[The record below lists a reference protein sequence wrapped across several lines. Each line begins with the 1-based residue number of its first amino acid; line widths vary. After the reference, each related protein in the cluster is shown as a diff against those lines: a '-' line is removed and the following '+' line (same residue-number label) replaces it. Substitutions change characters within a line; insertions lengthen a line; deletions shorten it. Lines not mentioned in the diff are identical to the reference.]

1 MREIKFRGIT
11 FEGDFVFGDLTDDS
25 LGLSFNKAQWFRN
38 NLTENRSKESVTA
51 YWRETTKRIHWK
63 EGAARCNAPVRP
75 ESVGQ
80 YTGLKDK
87 NGVEIYEGDVVS
99 SVHFKD
105 KAGRTHH
112 LFHEVQWSE
121 NFQGWFLLNCHS
133 RDPNDGSIQ
142 LWIAKDKMEVIGN
155 IYENPELLEPVIR
168 REA

>member
-1 MREIKFRGIT
+1 MREIKFRQWLGNRFSYWGVGVNECTFVSPASGSGINA
-11 FEGDFVFGDLTDDS
+11 LTTPHM
-25 LGLSFNKAQWFRN
+25 Q
-38 NLTENRSKESVTA
+38 
-51 YWRETTKRIHWK
+51 H
-63 EGAARCNAPVRP
+63 
-75 ESVGQ
+75 
-80 YTGLKDK
+80 TGLEDK

-155 IYENPELLEPVIR
+155 IYENPELLE
-168 REA
+168 ASK